1 MVTSIQTLPIL
12 EKRLHFI
19 CIFTVLDHHKFYCIH
34 YWARTM
40 TSKKKKMGKLET
52 THLHINVMVT
62 DNYIIKDLRDGE
74 RSVISIS
81 IFLDYFL

>member
-1 MVTSIQTLPIL
+1 
-12 EKRLHFI
+12 
-19 CIFTVLDHHKFYCIH
+19 
-34 YWARTM
+34 M

-52 THLHINVMVT
+52 THLYINVMVT